1 MNFNIIGR
9 VGRLAA
15 IGAILLSS
23 ASCVYINEELG
34 ENLIP
39 TAQLWDVFNPDAVDI
54 KEIRMQMSDSLSG
67 YNTSRFTFGSIQ
79 DGVLGSSM
87 KSTSFTLVPL
97 VDTLDFGRN
106 TKLRQFHF
114 SAVRDTLSMVYD
126 NQERILQNVYVT
138 ELKKPLDSTVLYT
151 GSFIDP
157 KVREE
162 FLDLENR
169 ITEGIPVYNGGD
181 SLSFD
186 FSEAYALEF
195 IERLKTVPLDSMNL
209 YLEKVPDSAA
219 VNEAANLAKVNKC
232 PVGFVNGLL
241 REFLRHKDDLKLP
254 PENSDEYLSV
264 KYSVSRDIVSMWIKS
279 YGKTNTIKI
288 LESFTK
294 KSKMFVHML

>member
-39 TAQLWDVFNPDAVDI
+39 TDQLWDVFNPDAVDI

-97 VDTLDFGRN
+97 VDTLDFGKN

-151 GSFIDP
+151 GSFMDP

-186 FSEAYALEF
+186 FS
-195 IERLKTVPLDSMNL
+195 
-209 YLEKVPDSAA
+209 
-219 VNEAANLAKVNKC
+219 
-232 PVGFVNGLL
+232 
-241 REFLRHKDDLKLP
+241 
-254 PENSDEYLSV
+254 
-264 KYSVSRDIVSMWIKS
+264 
-279 YGKTNTIKI
+279 
-288 LESFTK
+288 
-294 KSKMFVHML
+294 